1 MFSYSR
7 IAVSARPDYIFS
19 MPLKL
24 HIREIRKAQGH
35 TLAVVAGRAGISVPH
50 LSEIERGDKNL
61 NNHLMER
68 ISAALGVRPEELV
81 SGEHDTPQDEV
92 RARLQKT
99 IHGIKTEDAMRKLAE
114 YAELIAQAEKASGQ
128 SE

>member
-7 IAVSARPDYIFS
+7 IAVSARSAYKFS
-19 MPLKL
+19 MSLKL
-24 HIREIRKAQGH
+24 HIRDIRKAQKL

-68 ISAALGVRPEELV
+68 ISAALGVRPQDLV
-81 SGEHDTPQDEV
+81 SGADDAPNSDA
-92 RARLQKT
+92 RARLAEIIQT
-99 IHGIKTEDAMRKLAE
+99 LHSEDSLRKLADL
-114 YAELIAQAEKASGQ
+114 AETFALAEKATAQ
-128 SE
+128 RQ

>member
-7 IAVSARPDYIFS
+7 IAVSARSAYKFS
-19 MPLKL
+19 MSLKL
-24 HIREIRKAQGH
+24 HIRDIRKAQKL

-68 ISAALGVRPEELV
+68 ISAALGVRPQDLV
-81 SGEHDTPQDEV
+81 SGTDDAPNADA
-92 RARLQKT
+92 RARLAEIIQT
-99 IHGIKTEDAMRKLAE
+99 LHSEDSLRKLADL
-114 YAELIAQAEKASGQ
+114 AETFALAEKATAQ
-128 SE
+128 RQ